1 MSACTGLFSDR
12 VSFEKLSS
20 PGYIQLILCLGL
32 AGRCSVDYI
41 LLLLGALD
49 CINYLKHT
57 F

>member
-1 MSACTGLFSDR
+1 MRACTRLFSDR

-20 PGYIQLILCLGL
+20 PGYIRLILCLDL

-49 CINYLKHT
+49 
-57 F
+57 